1 MTNQQQITLGG
12 GCFWCLEAIYQDV
25 IGVEKVQSGYAGGQ
39 VQNPSY
45 RAVCTGKTGH
55 AEVTQITFDADQ
67 ISLEDLFTIFWK
79 IHDPTTLNR
88 QGNDVGTQYRSV
100 IYCHDEAQLAL
111 AGASKAEAAAL
122 YPNPIVTEIAL
133 LPTFYPAEEY
143 HDNYYR
149 DNGNQPYCRAVIDP
163 KVRKFRKSFQDKLK

>member
-1 MTNQQQITLGG
+1 MTIQQITLGG

-25 IGVEKVQSGYAGGQ
+25 IGVENVKSGYAGGSAA
-39 VQNPSY
+39 NPTY
-45 RAVCTGKTGH
+45 RAVCTGTTGH
-55 AEVTQITFDADQ
+55 AEVTQITFDSDV
-67 ISLEDLFTIFWK
+67 IRLNDLFSIFWK

-100 IYCHDEAQLAL
+100 IFCHDEEQFAL
-111 AGASKAEAAAL
+111 AEESKADAATL
-122 YPNPIVTEIAL
+122 YPNPIVTEIL
-133 LPTFYPAEEY
+133 PLPTFYPAEKY

-149 DNGNQPYCRAVIDP
+149 DNSGQSYCRLVIDP